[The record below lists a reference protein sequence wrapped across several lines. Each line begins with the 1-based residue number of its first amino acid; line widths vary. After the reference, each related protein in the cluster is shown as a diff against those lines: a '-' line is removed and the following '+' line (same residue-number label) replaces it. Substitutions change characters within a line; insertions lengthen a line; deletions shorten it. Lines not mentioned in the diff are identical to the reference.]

1 MKLIII
7 ILTLISFYVFS
18 ESVKMQKN
26 DILLHAKNMHLEF
39 ENNFRGG
46 ITAVKYLKT
55 TATQYLKHKHLDLY
69 YINFL
74 KVRKSGEYYLDLNNS
89 ALQNNTKFL
98 FSGFGGITKEHNTL
112 QEIEMSISIVPFF
125 KLIKE
130 ENKMYTWVYYL
141 SSNGFLSLYPY
152 ANNFKLTPES
162 MQEPYYIEQTPKNNP
177 RKEFKLS
184 PLYKDPI
191 SKNIMVTLSE
201 PIYFENKFLGIIG
214 LDLPIK
220 SQNKF
225 LKRID
230 TLDNNIFI
238 YNDKLEIIGSNIK
251 EIEDN
256 KIQKV
261 SSFLSKD
268 IYSIK
273 DTHNHLESIKNK
285 YIYKSSFKD
294 IPLHFIYSVD
304 KKSIILSSVINTL
317 PIIFVIFILYFINKS
332 SQNERRLKEEINQ
345 RKQKELE
352 LLATVDPLTSL
363 YNRRKFDDILK
374 ISYNNAK
381 RNDSSIGILF
391 MDIDYFKFYNDN
403 YGHAKGDECLI
414 EVAKVLKDTVK
425 RSTDYVA
432 RYGGEEFVIIL
443 INPNYDTMKILS
455 KNILNAIKEKNIEH
469 KYSKVANY
477 VTLSIGGSLVDFSK
491 NINKNISMQELVK
504 IADDMMY
511 EVKESGRNSFK
522 IKEL

>member
-7 ILTLISFYVFS
+7 ILTIISFYVFS

-26 DILLHAKNMHLEF
+26 DILLHAKNMQLEF

-55 TATQYLKHKHLDLY
+55 ISTQYLKHKHLDLY
-69 YINFL
+69 YVKFL
-74 KVRKSGEYYLDLNNS
+74 KESENKNYYLDLNNT
-89 ALQNNTKFL
+89 NIDHNTKFL
-98 FSGFGGITKEHNTL
+98 FSGFGGIKRDHKTL
-112 QEIEMSISIVPFF
+112 QEMEMSISIIPFF
-125 KLIKE
+125 KIIKE
-130 ENKMYTWVYYL
+130 QNKMYTWVYYL

-152 ANNFKLTPES
+152 VDNFKLTPES
-162 MQEPYYIEQTPKNNP
+162 MQEPYYIEQTPKYNP
-177 RKEFKLS
+177 KREFKLS
-184 PLYKDPI
+184 PLYQDPI
-191 SKNIMVTLSE
+191 SKDIMVTLSE
-201 PIYFENKFLGIIG
+201 PIYFKDRFLGIVG

-230 TLDNNIFI
+230 TLENTIFI
-238 YNDKLEIIGSNIK
+238 YNDNLEIIGSNIK
-251 EIEDN
+251 EMKDN
-256 KIQKV
+256 TIYKI

-268 IYSIK
+268 IFNIQ
-273 DTHNHLESIKNK
+273 DTSSHLESIGDK

-304 KKSIILSSVINTL
+304 KKSIILSSILNIL
-317 PIIFVIFILYFINKS
+317 PIVFVIFILYFINKS
-332 SQNERRLKEEINQ
+332 NINEKRLKEEINQ

-381 RNDSSIGILF
+381 RNSSSIGILF
-391 MDIDYFKFYNDN
+391 MDIDYFKLYNDN

-443 INPNYDTMKILS
+443 IDPDYKSMELLA
-455 KNILNAIKEKNIEH
+455 KNIINAIKEKSIEH
-469 KYSKVANY
+469 KYSKVSEY
-477 VTLSIGGSLVDFSK
+477 ITLSIGGALVDFSK
-491 NINKNISMQELVK
+491 NSNNNISMQKLIK

-511 EVKESGRNSFK
+511 EVKANGRNSFK
-522 IKEL
+522 IIEL